1 MYKLC
6 VWFECKTHKRDEY
19 YVEKIKIYSEGL
31 AYKTP
36 KYIQFKANLVKLIS
50 DCKYANELEKLPYDN
65 FRKLRLSD
73 DEFIKFVSEF
83 LKYETPDIVI
93 LLFNNLNKK
102 IKKLVRDSIV
112 AIKNNDIEKFKEYI
126 DLLKNELVKTNLW

>member
-1 MYKLC
+1 
-6 VWFECKTHKRDEY
+6 VKT
-19 YVEKIKIYSEGL
+19 
-31 AYKTP
+31 
-36 KYIQFKANLVKLIS
+36 
-50 DCKYANELEKLPYDN
+50 
-65 FRKLRLSD
+65 
-73 DEFIKFVSEF
+73 
-83 LKYETPDIVI
+83 IVI